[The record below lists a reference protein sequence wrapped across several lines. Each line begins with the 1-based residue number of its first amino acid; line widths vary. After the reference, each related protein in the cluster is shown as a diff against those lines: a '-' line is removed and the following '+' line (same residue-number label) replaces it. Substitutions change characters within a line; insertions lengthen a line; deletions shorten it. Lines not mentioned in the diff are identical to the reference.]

1 MFSLWALVSF
11 RAARRTGRL
20 WSGITTGLIVAF
32 ATFVVF
38 DLLILVRVNVFL
50 NELTGRADWIYCS
63 AERCPRC
70 PHGDFR
76 FRYGR
81 NKRKDTL
88 SVKYMG
94 TMAFSYEV
102 IEGLRAGVRKPAAA
116 YIMETKPDSNK
127 SS

>member
-1 MFSLWALVSF
+1 LVASVL
-11 RAARRTGRL
+11 RVIGDPN
-20 WSGITTGLIVAF
+20 SG
-32 ATFVVF
+32 
-38 DLLILVRVNVFL
+38 
-50 NELTGRADWIYCS
+50 DWYQVERIYCS

-76 FRYGR
+76 FRYRR

-102 IEGLRAGVRKPAAA
+102 IEELRAGVRKPIAA
-116 YIMETKPDSNK
+116 YILKTKPDSNK
-127 SS
+127 AS